1 MQVNSQDTYPLLQP
15 TSNSSVIEINTP
27 VNSKEQLNSEME
39 RLAKDIYHKGQFKEP
54 DATYYKPINKD
65 ANILRSIEE
74 VMYDIGVATVH
85 LYMPGGDV
93 PKAVEK
99 MLSPYDS
106 VMAELRSEQPSLAN
120 KSWGIAINESGELT
134 VTGSLNDDEKAI
146 IAEKLNSNDELVTA
160 VNDFKSNY
168 LKYIKMEPRGW
179 GNYDVNESNF
189 ADVFDF
195 REMLESSRS
204 SEEFKATWDY
214 ETNWLKLNDN
224 VSAQL
229 RSNASKRK

>member
-1 MQVNSQDTYPLLQP
+1 MQVNPHNSSSASQLI
-15 TSNSSVIEINTP
+15 SNSSAVKINKSP
-27 VNSKEQLNSEME
+27 NNKEQLNNEME
-39 RLAKDIYHKGQFKEP
+39 RLAKDIYHKDMPKEP
-54 DATYYKPINKD
+54 EATYYKPINKD
-65 ANILRSIEE
+65 ANILRPIED
-74 VMYDIGVATVH
+74 VMYDIGVATAH

-93 PKAVEK
+93 PKTVEK

-106 VMAELRSEQPSLAN
+106 IMAELKSEQPALAN
-120 KSWGIAINESGELT
+120 KSWGIAINESGELV
-134 VTGSLNDDEKAI
+134 VTGSVNDDEKAL
-146 IAEKLNSNDELVTA
+146 IAEKLNSNEELVTA

-189 ADVFDF
+189 AEVFDF
-195 REMLESSRS
+195 REMLETSRS
-204 SEEFKATWDY
+204 SEDFKGTWDY

-229 RSNASKRK
+229 RSNASKR

>member
-15 TSNSSVIEINTP
+15 TSNSSVVEINTP
-27 VNSKEQLNSEME
+27 VNSKEQLKSEME
-39 RLAKDIYHKGQFKEP
+39 RLAKDIYHKEQFKEP
-54 DATYYKPINKD
+54 DATYYKPVNKD
-65 ANILRSIEE
+65 TNILRPIEE
-74 VMYDIGVATVH
+74 VMYDIGVATAH
-85 LYMPGGDV
+85 LYMPSGDV
-93 PKAVEK
+93 PNAVEK

-146 IAEKLNSNDELVTA
+146 IAGKLNSNEELVTA